1 MQTTSPGR
9 RARGQSPP
17 LEAKTLVDFGRL
29 MEAANLATFNIWR
42 RKKSDICSLRDLT
55 VQK

>member
-42 RKKSDICSLRDLT
+42 HKKSDICSLRDLT